1 MKMMKKFMNLAF
13 MSMVTLIGAV
23 SITSCSSSDDA
34 LTDGTNPVVPN
45 GESVKTQ
52 FTISLP
58 ENIKMR
64 MASNTV
70 QETGFRGID
79 NIMLVPY
86 SLGGGAAT
94 GVIGTSTANAN
105 LISLAAITAFDN
117 ANSNSKEYA
126 DVNLEVGTSNF
137 LFYGKAVD
145 NTAGTAITTV
155 SDKFKF
161 GTLSKTGLS
170 GNPDLSSVEFTPISI
185 YTDATDAGKTIGNNL
200 LAVLNAV
207 INATPTE
214 ALSDTQTPA
223 FKEVTVTQSGTINA
237 LFNTFKTLKTGSSK
251 NIQYALFEL
260 YRSLDGLSTSAA
272 ENTAPDS
279 YKMAIAIRNKI
290 AEYCNITTTSGLT
303 TGLTLKEDLANVIT
317 GYPASVNLP
326 DGSVFV
332 SYDETGTK
340 NFQAATN
347 MESMNVSSLDSY
359 VYPANLQYFVN
370 SPIKVANDVKSPSYE
385 TKNWTSILSDLYT
398 DGSSVTADTRS
409 VAITNQVQYGVARL
423 DAKVNGLVAEGT
435 YYDHNGTEVNVAN
448 GFELTGILVGGQRS
462 VGWNFVKKGT
472 VAYTIYDNTM
482 NASSAEDMTVKRGD
496 ETATN
501 YTLVLQSTDNETV
514 NVALEFINNCSGF
527 VGANGEIIPHGATF
541 YLIGALKPS
550 AANTQATNYAS
561 LSDEVKSR
569 VFTQDFKTIA
579 TFTIKQGTNNN
590 PNEESTQEGLG
601 TATKGLPDLRTP
613 QMELGLSVD
622 LEWQPGLTFNVE
634 I

>member
-64 MASNTV
+64 MASATV

-79 NIMLVPY
+79 NIKLVPY
-86 SLGGGAAT
+86 SLGTGAAA
-94 GVIGTSTANAN
+94 GVTNGSTANAN
-105 LISLAAITAFDN
+105 LFALSALTAFDN
-117 ANSNSKEYA
+117 ANSNSKVYA
-126 DVNLEVGTSNF
+126 DVNLTIGTSNF

-145 NTAGTAITTV
+145 KEAGTPIESAA
-155 SDKFKF
+155 DKFKY
-161 GTLSKTGLS
+161 GALTVNGLTE
-170 GNPDLSSVEFTPISI
+170 GAKPTLSSVEFTPVQI
-185 YTDATDAGKTIGNNL
+185 YGDGTAAEITAINAGK
-200 LAVLNAV
+200 AVGTDLVAALNAV
-207 INATPTE
+207 ADATP
-214 ALSDTQTPA
+214 ADNTQPK
-223 FKEVTVTQSGTINA
+223 FKEVTAEQSATINA
-237 LFNTFKTLKTGSSK
+237 LWNNFKEITTGSSK
-251 NIQYALFEL
+251 NIEWVFKEL
-260 YRSLDGLSTSAA
+260 YMNLDGLSTEAA
-272 ENTAPDS
+272 QATVPDG
-279 YKMAIAIRNKI
+279 YKMAVAIRTAI
-290 AEYCNITTTSGLT
+290 EPYCTISATSGVT
-303 TGLTLKEDLANVIT
+303 TAVTLKTDYT

-326 DGSVFV
+326 DGAVRV
-332 SYDETGTK
+332 SYDATTK
-340 NFQAATN
+340 EFKAVEE
-347 MESMNVSSLDSY
+347 MSYSSMDVASLESY

-482 NASSAEDMTVKRGD
+482 NASSAEAMTVRREYG
-496 ETATN
+496 TATN

-514 NVALEFINNCSGF
+514 NVALEFINNCADF

-541 YLIGALKPS
+541 YLIGSLNPS
-550 AANTQATNYAS
+550 SAS
-561 LSDEVKSR
+561 NKADESVVNAKDR

-579 TFTIKQGTNNN
+579 TFTIKQGTNND
-590 PNEESTQEGLG
+590 PSDESTQEGLG

-622 LEWQPGLTFNVE
+622 LEWQPGLNFNVG